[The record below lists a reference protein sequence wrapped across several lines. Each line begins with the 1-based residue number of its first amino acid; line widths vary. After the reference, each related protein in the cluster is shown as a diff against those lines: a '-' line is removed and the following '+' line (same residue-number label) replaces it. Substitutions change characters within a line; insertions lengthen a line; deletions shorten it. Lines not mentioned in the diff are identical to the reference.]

1 MINSVSQL
9 FGGIEW
15 SLLPVNFVMV
25 SSDQRNFIYLI
36 SDVWNG
42 TTILRSKTVF
52 YTINFFILK
61 VNTQLY
67 IKGSNILDKQ
77 GNRVVGR

>member
-1 MINSVSQL
+1 MISSVSQL

-36 SDVWNG
+36 NDVWNG

-52 YTINFFILK
+52 YAINFFIPK
-61 VNTQLY
+61 ANTQLY

-77 GNRVVGR
+77 GNTVVGR